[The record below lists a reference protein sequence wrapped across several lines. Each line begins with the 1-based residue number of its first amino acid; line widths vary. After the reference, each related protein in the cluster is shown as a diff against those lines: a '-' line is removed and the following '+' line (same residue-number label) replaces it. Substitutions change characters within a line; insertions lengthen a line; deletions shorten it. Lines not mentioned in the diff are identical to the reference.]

1 MYYNLCIKLLFYMIP
16 IPKYNR
22 YVFIEA
28 IYCSAPDSKKAL
40 FLKTI
45 LLCIFKPQKV

>member
-1 MYYNLCIKLLFYMIP
+1 MIP

-22 YVFIEA
+22 HVFIEA

-45 LLCIFKPQKV
+45 LLCIFKPQKVWNNFFVI